1 MMDWFRHD
9 IYAEQDLKIRKLVRE
24 CGFLGYGLYWHAVEL
39 LYQNEGSME
48 TKELE
53 EEFDFIE
60 QKNFLSVLLNLGLLK
75 EKDGVVFCSR
85 VKKEIE
91 FQEESRKKKSDAG
104 KRGMQSR
111 WGEKDNTVITPLYQ
125 RYNTDITPYNTPITP
140 YNKGITH
147 DNKGITPDNTIPYHT
162 IPIEK
167 DTTSVVSKKKPTP
180 ISRFSVPTL
189 QEVMKYCSER
199 GNSIDPQK
207 FIDFYESKGW
217 LVGKSPMKDWKA
229 AVRNWERS
237 EKSQLP
243 KSKICNDAELM
254 RAEALPD
261 GGVNL

>member
-1 MMDWFRHD
+1 MVDGFFKHD
-9 IYAEQDLKIRKLVRE
+9 IHALDDVALRALVRAHK
-24 CGFLGYGLYWHAVEL
+24 GFGYAVFFSGVEV
-39 LYQNEGSME
+39 LYQLDGEGIDL
-48 TKELE
+48 T
-53 EEFDFIE
+53 DFIISIKE
-60 QKNFLSVLLNLGLLK
+60 ALREDSEMVPKITDIVKDCVDKGLFEIKDNLLFSKRVTEACQKIQ
-75 EKDGVVFCSR
+75 DM
-85 VKKEIE
+85 
-91 FQEESRKKKSDAG
+91 RKKCSEAG
-104 KRGMQSR
+104 IKGLQKR
-111 WGEKDNTVITPLYQ
+111 WGNDTEDS
-125 RYNTDITPYNTPITP
+125 TPYRVP
-140 YNKGITH
+140 YNPPYKVPLANPIAEKRREEK
-147 DNKGITPDNTIPYHT
+147 NK
-162 IPIEK
+162 EK